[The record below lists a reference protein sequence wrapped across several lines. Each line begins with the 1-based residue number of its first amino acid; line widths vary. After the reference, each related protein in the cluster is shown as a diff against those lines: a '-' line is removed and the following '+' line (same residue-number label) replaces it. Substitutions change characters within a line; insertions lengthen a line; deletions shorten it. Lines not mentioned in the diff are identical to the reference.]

1 MSESDQWLDIWT
13 TLCKLKLMINVQQIK
28 SKYQRLC
35 RLVSTRRVKD
45 ALDVLND
52 LVSESGFSD
61 FFIQQ
66 EHLEHTYEQMLNY
79 MLEGVQD
86 PERDK
91 VYKKL
96 LTSILELADRVKDQL
111 LEKQSGW
118 HTYILKQEVDRQ
130 QELTGKS
137 VIETLDD
144 LSFKREL
151 DEMIDEGQVSPEA
164 SDERRRRLSMEIF
177 RHLWLSNR
185 YNEAEN
191 SLAAAILS
199 CNDFLWHEK
208 SLYISGIL
216 LSGLRYW
223 DEEKVHRLIDFAGEE
238 QQEVSARAI
247 VALVILLYRYD
258 NRIEFHPNI
267 INRLKLLKDD
277 LKLEQ
282 SFEKIAL
289 QLIRTRDT
297 MEIGRKLQEDLMPE
311 MAKLKPKLEDKLKM
325 DDIRDELLEEG
336 RNPDWE
342 SMFSESDDL
351 YKKVD
356 EFMSLQMEGADV
368 YMTTFAHLKQF
379 PFFNELTNWLVPF
392 HEANPDLSEIY
403 SSRSDVFDPDIFVD
417 GLKKTPFLCNSDKY
431 SFIFNIRYLPEDQ
444 KKMLS
449 NAFLMELEGLQ
460 EMIADEK
467 LTSGDFTKRTVFI
480 QYIQDLYRFFK
491 ISPFKNE
498 FEDVFGG
505 KLDLYKSWFFREIIE
520 DDSIIR
526 NIAEYLFEKEHYEEA
541 LDIFKM
547 LLDEQPEDREL
558 LEKAGYCYQKEGS
571 YREAIAYY
579 TRIGLS
585 GEQNM
590 WTLKNLGICYRKIN
604 DYQSALEVYE
614 KASSLQPDDQTT
626 ESLIGYCHLKLGNY
640 QIALKHYFK
649 IEYLNQGNQHIL
661 RPIAWCYFALGELEK
676 SDKYFTKVFELKPGY
691 YDYINYG
698 HVQWALGNK
707 RDAVE
712 LYIQSLRD
720 LNFEMEDFL
729 KTMVEDQSLLI
740 MNGINKKDIP
750 LMLDYLHYRLMK

>member
-1 MSESDQWLDIWT
+1 
-13 TLCKLKLMINVQQIK
+13 MINVQQIK
-28 SKYQRLC
+28 TKYQRLC
-35 RLVSTRRVKD
+35 KLVSGRRVKD
-45 ALDVLND
+45 AMDVLND
-52 LVSESGFSD
+52 LVSASGFSD
-61 FFIQQ
+61 FFIQK

-79 MLEGVQD
+79 MLEGVKD
-86 PERDK
+86 PERDS
-91 VYKKL
+91 VYNKM

-111 LEKQSGW
+111 MEKHSGW
-118 HTYILKQEVDRQ
+118 HTYTLKQEVGRQ
-130 QELTGKS
+130 QELTGKRL
-137 VIETLDD
+137 IETMDD

-151 DEMIDEGQVSPEA
+151 DEIIDEGRVSPEA
-164 SDERRRRLSMEIF
+164 TDERRRKLSMEIF

-185 YNEAEN
+185 YMEAEN
-191 SLAAAILS
+191 SLSSAILS
-199 CNDFLWHEK
+199 CRDFLWYEK
-208 SLYISGIL
+208 ALFISGIL

-223 DEEKVHRLIDFAGEE
+223 DEEKIHRLIDFAGEE
-238 QQEVSARAI
+238 DQEVTARAI

-258 NRIEFHPNI
+258 DRIEFYPNI
-267 INRLKLLKDD
+267 VHRLKLLKDE

-297 MEIGRKLQEDLMPE
+297 LEIGRKLQEDLMPE

-351 YKKVD
+351 YRKVD
-356 EFMSLQMEGADV
+356 EFMKLQMEGADV

-379 PFFNELTNWLVPF
+379 PFFNELSNWLVPF
-392 HEANPDLSEIY
+392 HKENPDLSEIY
-403 SSRSDVFDPDIFVD
+403 SSQSEVFDPDIFVD
-417 GLKKTPFLCNSDKY
+417 GLKNTPFLCNSDKY
-431 SFIFNIRYLPEDQ
+431 SFIFNIRYLPDDQ

-449 NAFLMELEGLQ
+449 NAFLMEMEGLQ
-460 EMIADEK
+460 EMISDEK
-467 LTSGDFTKRTVFI
+467 LTSGDFTTRTVFI

-505 KLDLYKSWFFREIIE
+505 KLDLYKSWFFREIVE
-520 DDSIIR
+520 DDSIPG
-526 NIAEYLFEKEHYEEA
+526 NIAEYLFEKDHFEEA

-547 LLDEQPEDREL
+547 LLEEQPTHREL
-558 LEKAGYCYQKEGS
+558 LEKAGYCYQKEGN
-571 YREAIAYY
+571 YREAINYY

-585 GEQNM
+585 GEQNL
-590 WTLKNLGICYRKIN
+590 WTIKNLGICYRKIN
-604 DYQSALEVYE
+604 DYQAALDVYE
-614 KASSLQPDDQTT
+614 KASSMQPDDQTT
-626 ESLIGYCHLKLGNY
+626 ESLIGYCHLKLGNF
-640 QIALKHYFK
+640 QTALKHYFK
-649 IEYLNQGNQHIL
+649 IEYLNPGNNHIL
-661 RPIAWCYFALGELEK
+661 RPIAWCYFALGELKK
-676 SDKYFTKVFELKPGY
+676 SDKYFTRVFEQKPGY

-729 KTMVEDQSLLI
+729 KTMDEDQSILI
-740 MNGINKKDIP
+740 NNGISKKDIP
-750 LMLDYLHYRLMK
+750 LMLDYLHYRLIK

>member
-1 MSESDQWLDIWT
+1 
-13 TLCKLKLMINVQQIK
+13 MINVQKIK

-35 RLVSTRRVKD
+35 TLVSNRRIKD
-45 ALDVLND
+45 AMDVLND

-61 FFIQQ
+61 FFVQK

-86 PERDK
+86 PERDT
-91 VYKKL
+91 VYNKL

-111 LEKQSGW
+111 MENHSGW

-137 VIETLDD
+137 VIETMDD

-151 DEMIDEGQVSPEA
+151 DEMIDEGRVSPEA
-164 SDERRRRLSMEIF
+164 TDERRRKLSMDIF

-185 YNEAEN
+185 YIEAEN
-191 SLAAAILS
+191 SLSSAVLS
-199 CNDFLWHEK
+199 CRDFLWYEK
-208 SLYISGIL
+208 ALYMSGIL

-238 QQEVSARAI
+238 DQEVSARAI

-258 NRIEFHPNI
+258 DRIEFYPNI
-267 INRLKLLKDD
+267 VHRLRLIKDD

-297 MEIGRKLQEDLMPE
+297 LEIGRKLQEDLMPE

-356 EFMSLQMEGADV
+356 EFMKLQMEGADV

-392 HEANPDLSEIY
+392 HKENPDLSEVY
-403 SSRSDVFDPDIFVD
+403 TSKSDVFDPDIFVD
-417 GLKKTPFLCNSDKY
+417 GLKNTPFLCNSDKY
-431 SFIFNIRYLPEDQ
+431 SFIFNIRYLPDDQ

-449 NAFLMELEGLQ
+449 NAFLMEMEGLQ
-460 EMIADEK
+460 EMISDEK
-467 LTSGDFTKRTVFI
+467 VTSGDFTTRTVYI

-520 DDSIIR
+520 NDSITS
-526 NIAEYLFEKEHYEEA
+526 NIAEYLFEKDHFEEA

-547 LLDEQPEDREL
+547 LLEEQPTDREL
-558 LEKAGYCYQKEGS
+558 LEKAGYCYQKEGN
-571 YREAIAYY
+571 YREAINYY

-590 WTLKNLGICYRKIN
+590 WTIKNLGICYRKIN
-604 DYQSALEVYE
+604 DYQSALDVYE
-614 KASSLQPDDQTT
+614 KASSMQPDDQTT
-626 ESLIGYCHLKLGNY
+626 ESLIGYCHLKLGNF
-640 QIALKHYFK
+640 QTALKHYFK
-649 IEYLNQGNQHIL
+649 IEYLNPGNKHIL
-661 RPIAWCYFALGELEK
+661 RPIAWCYFALGELKK
-676 SDKYFTKVFELKPGY
+676 SDKYFTRVFEQKPGY

-720 LNFEMEDFL
+720 LNFGMEDFL
-729 KTMVEDQSLLI
+729 KTMNDDQSILI
-740 MNGINKKDIP
+740 SNGINQKDIP

>member
-1 MSESDQWLDIWT
+1 
-13 TLCKLKLMINVQQIK
+13 MINVQQIK
-28 SKYQRLC
+28 RRYQRLC

-151 DEMIDEGQVSPEA
+151 DEMIDEGRVSPEA
-164 SDERRRRLSMEIF
+164 TDERRRRLSMEIF

-191 SLAAAILS
+191 SLSAAILS
-199 CNDFLWHEK
+199 CRDFLWHEK
-208 SLYISGIL
+208 ALYISGIL

-258 NRIEFHPNI
+258 DRIEFYPNI
-267 INRLKLLKDD
+267 VHRLKLMKED

-282 SFEKIAL
+282 NFEKIAL

-325 DDIRDELLEEG
+325 DDIRDELLEGG

-505 KLDLYKSWFFREIIE
+505 KLDLYRSWFFQEIIE

-526 NIAEYLFEKEHYEEA
+526 NIAEYLFEKDHYEEA

-547 LLDEQPEDREL
+547 LLDEQPEGREL
-558 LEKAGYCYQKEGS
+558 LEKAGYCYQKEGN
-571 YREAIAYY
+571 YREAIGYY

-604 DYQSALEVYE
+604 DYQAALEVYE
-614 KASSLQPDDQTT
+614 KASSLQPDDQTN

-640 QIALKHYFK
+640 QTALKHYFK
-649 IEYLNQGNQHIL
+649 IEYLNPGNQHIL

-676 SDKYFTKVFELKPGY
+676 SDKYFTNVFELKPGY

-707 RDAVE
+707 RDAIE

-729 KTMVEDQSLLI
+729 KTMEEDQSMLI
-740 MNGINKKDIP
+740 RNGINKKDIP

>member
-1 MSESDQWLDIWT
+1 
-13 TLCKLKLMINVQQIK
+13 MINVQQIK
-28 SKYQRLC
+28 RRYQRLC

-151 DEMIDEGQVSPEA
+151 DEMIDEGRVSPEA
-164 SDERRRRLSMEIF
+164 TDERRRRLSMEIF

-191 SLAAAILS
+191 SLSAAILS
-199 CNDFLWHEK
+199 CRDFLWHEK
-208 SLYISGIL
+208 ALYISGIL

-223 DEEKVHRLIDFAGEE
+223 DEEKAHRLIDFAGEE

-258 NRIEFHPNI
+258 DRIEFYPNI
-267 INRLKLLKDD
+267 VHRLKLMKED

-282 SFEKIAL
+282 NFEKIAL

-325 DDIRDELLEEG
+325 DDIRDELLEGG

-505 KLDLYKSWFFREIIE
+505 KLDLYRSWFFQEIIE

-526 NIAEYLFEKEHYEEA
+526 NIAEYLFEKDHYEEA

-547 LLDEQPEDREL
+547 LLDEQPEGREL
-558 LEKAGYCYQKEGS
+558 LEKAGYCYQKEGN
-571 YREAIAYY
+571 YREAIGYY

-604 DYQSALEVYE
+604 DYQAALEVYE
-614 KASSLQPDDQTT
+614 KASSLQPDDQTN

-640 QIALKHYFK
+640 QTALKHYFK
-649 IEYLNQGNQHIL
+649 IEYLNPGNQHIL

-676 SDKYFTKVFELKPGY
+676 SDKYFTNVFELKPGY

-707 RDAVE
+707 RDAIE

-729 KTMVEDQSLLI
+729 KTMEEDQSMLI
-740 MNGINKKDIP
+740 RNGINKKDIP

>member
-1 MSESDQWLDIWT
+1 
-13 TLCKLKLMINVQQIK
+13 MINVQQIK
-28 SKYQRLC
+28 SRYKRLC
-35 RLVSTRRVKD
+35 RLVSDRKVKD
-45 ALDVLND
+45 ALDVLNG

-91 VYKKL
+91 VYQKL
-96 LTSILELADRVKDQL
+96 LTSILELADRVMDL
-111 LEKQSGW
+111 LMEKHSGW
-118 HTYILKQEVDRQ
+118 HTYILKQELDRK
-130 QELTGKS
+130 QELTGIK
-137 VIETLDD
+137 VIETMDD

-151 DEMIDEGQVSPEA
+151 DEMIDENRVSPGATE
-164 SDERRRRLSMEIF
+164 ERRRNLSNEIF

-185 YNEAEN
+185 YDEAEN
-191 SLAAAILS
+191 SLSAAILS
-199 CNDFLWHEK
+199 CRDFLWYEK
-208 SLYISGIL
+208 SLYISAIL
-216 LSGLRYW
+216 LSGLRFW

-238 QQEVSARAI
+238 DQEVSARAI
-247 VALVILLYRYD
+247 VALVILLYTYD
-258 NRIEFHPNI
+258 DRISLYPNI
-267 INRLKLLKDD
+267 VHRLQLLKED

-297 MEIGRKLQEDLMPE
+297 LEIGRKLQEDLMPE

-351 YKKVD
+351 YRKVD
-356 EFMSLQMEGADV
+356 EFMKLQMEGADV

-392 HEANPDLSEIY
+392 HKENPELSEVY
-403 SSRSDVFDPDIFVD
+403 SFRSEVFDPEIFVD
-417 GLKKTPFLCNSDKY
+417 GLKRTPFLCNSDKY
-431 SFIFNIRYLPEDQ
+431 SFIFNLKYLPDEQ

-449 NAFLMELEGLQ
+449 NAFLMELEGMQ
-460 EMIADEK
+460 EMISDEN
-467 LTSGDFTKRTVFI
+467 LTSGDFTTRTVYI

-498 FEDVFGG
+498 FEDIFNG
-505 KLDLYKSWFFREIIE
+505 KLDLYKSYVFREIIE
-520 DDSIIR
+520 GQAITR
-526 NIAEYLFEKEHYEEA
+526 NIAEYLFEKAHYEEA

-547 LLDEQPEDREL
+547 MLEGDPHNREL
-558 LEKAGYCYQKEGS
+558 LEKAGYCYQKEGNYKS
-571 YREAIAYY
+571 AIDYY
-579 TRIGLS
+579 SRIGLT
-585 GEQNM
+585 GEQGM
-590 WTLKNLGICYRKIN
+590 WTLKNLGICHRKVN
-604 DYQSALEVYE
+604 NYKAALEVYE
-614 KASSLQPDDQTT
+614 RAAVIQPDDATT
-626 ESLIGYCHLKLGNY
+626 ESLIGYCHLKLGDY
-640 QIALKHYFK
+640 QTALKHYFK
-649 IEYLNQGNQHIL
+649 IEYLNPGNQHIL
-661 RPIAWCYFALGELEK
+661 RPIAWCYFASGELKK
-676 SDKYFTKVFELKPGY
+676 SDKYFRKVFELKPGY

-707 RDAVE
+707 RDAIE

-720 LNFEMEDFL
+720 LEFEMDDFL
-729 KTMVEDQSLLI
+729 KTMEEDQSLLI
-740 MNGINKKDIP
+740 RNGINEKDIP
-750 LMLDYLHYRLMK
+750 LMLDYLHYRLVK

>member
-1 MSESDQWLDIWT
+1 
-13 TLCKLKLMINVQQIK
+13 MINVQQIRART
-28 SKYQRLC
+28 QRLY
-35 RLVSTRRVKD
+35 RLVASRKVKD
-45 ALDVLND
+45 ALDVLNG

-86 PERDK
+86 PQRDS
-91 VYKKL
+91 VYHKL
-96 LTSILELADRVKDQL
+96 LTSILELTDRVKDML
-111 LEKQSGW
+111 MEKHSGW
-118 HTYILKQEVDRQ
+118 HTYILKSELDRK
-130 QELTGKS
+130 QELTGKK
-137 VIETLDD
+137 VIETMDD
-144 LSFKREL
+144 LSFKLEL
-151 DEMIDEGQVSPEA
+151 DELIDENRVSPGA
-164 SDERRRRLSMEIF
+164 SEERRRNLSMEIF

-191 SLAAAILS
+191 SLSAAILS
-199 CNDFLWHEK
+199 CQEFLWYEK
-208 SLYISGIL
+208 ALFVSGIL

-223 DEEKVHRLIDFAGEE
+223 DEEKIHRLIDFAGEE
-238 QQEVSARAI
+238 DQEVSARAT

-258 NRIEFHPNI
+258 DRIEFYPNI
-267 INRLKLLKDD
+267 IHRLQLLSGE
-277 LKLEQ
+277 LELEQ
-282 SFEKIAL
+282 NFEKIAL

-297 MEIGRKLQEDLMPE
+297 LEIGRKLQEDLMPE

-356 EFMSLQMEGADV
+356 EFMKLQMEGADV

-392 HEANPDLSEIY
+392 HSENPDLADIY
-403 SSRSDVFDPDIFVD
+403 ASRSDSFDPDIFVD
-417 GLKKTPFLCNSDKY
+417 GLKQTPFLCNSDKY
-431 SFIFNIRYLPEDQ
+431 SFIFNLRYLPEEQ

-449 NAFLMELEGLQ
+449 TAFMMEMEGLQ

-498 FEDVFGG
+498 FEDVFDG
-505 KLDLYKSWFFREIIE
+505 KLDLYKSYFFREISD
-520 DDSIIR
+520 DDSVTR

-547 LLDEQPEDREL
+547 LLESQPENREL
-558 LEKAGYCYQKEGS
+558 LEKAGYCYQKDGNF
-571 YREAIAYY
+571 RKAIRYY
-579 TRIGLS
+579 SRISLTGAHNL
-585 GEQNM
+585 
-590 WTLKNLGICYRKIN
+590 WTLKNMGICFRKDG
-604 DYQSALEVYE
+604 DYTSALEVYE
-614 KASSLQPDDQTT
+614 KAAMLQPDETTT
-626 ESLIGYCHLKLGNY
+626 ESLIGFCRLKLGEY
-640 QIALKHYFK
+640 ETALKHYFK
-649 IEYLNQGNQHIL
+649 IEYINPGNQHIL
-661 RPIAWCYFALGELEK
+661 RPIAWCYFALGELGK
-676 SDKYFTKVFELKPGY
+676 SEKYFQKVFELKPGY

-707 RDAVE
+707 RDAIE

-720 LNFEMEDFL
+720 LQFEMEDFL
-729 KTMVEDQSLLI
+729 KTMEEDQDILI
-740 MNGINKKDIP
+740 KNGIHQKDIP
-750 LMLDYLHYRLMK
+750 LMLDYLHYRLVK

>member
-1 MSESDQWLDIWT
+1 
-13 TLCKLKLMINVQQIK
+13 MINVQKIK

-35 RLVSTRRVKD
+35 TLVSNRRIKD
-45 ALDVLND
+45 AMDVLND

-61 FFIQQ
+61 FFVQK

-86 PERDK
+86 PERDT
-91 VYKKL
+91 VYNKL

-111 LEKQSGW
+111 MENHSGW

-137 VIETLDD
+137 VIETMDD

-151 DEMIDEGQVSPEA
+151 DEMIDEGRVSPEA
-164 SDERRRRLSMEIF
+164 TDERRRKLSMEIF

-185 YNEAEN
+185 YIEAEN
-191 SLAAAILS
+191 SLSSAVLS
-199 CNDFLWHEK
+199 CRDFLWYEK
-208 SLYISGIL
+208 ALYISGIL

-238 QQEVSARAI
+238 DQEVSARAI
-247 VALVILLYRYD
+247 VALVILLYKYD
-258 NRIEFHPNI
+258 DRIEFYPNI
-267 INRLKLLKDD
+267 VHRLRLIKDD

-297 MEIGRKLQEDLMPE
+297 LEIGRKLQEDLMPE

-356 EFMSLQMEGADV
+356 EFMKLQMEGADV

-379 PFFNELTNWLVPF
+379 PFFNELANWLVPF
-392 HEANPDLSEIY
+392 HKENPDLSEVY
-403 SSRSDVFDPDIFVD
+403 TSKSDVFDPDIFVD
-417 GLKKTPFLCNSDKY
+417 GLKNTPFLCNSDKY
-431 SFIFNIRYLPEDQ
+431 SFIFNIRYLPDDQ

-449 NAFLMELEGLQ
+449 NAFLMEMEGLQ
-460 EMIADEK
+460 EMISDEK
-467 LTSGDFTKRTVFI
+467 VTSGDFTTRTVFI

-520 DDSIIR
+520 NDSITS
-526 NIAEYLFEKEHYEEA
+526 NIAEYLFEKDHFEEA

-547 LLDEQPEDREL
+547 LLEEQPTDREL
-558 LEKAGYCYQKEGS
+558 LEKAGYCYQKEGN
-571 YREAIAYY
+571 YHEAVNYY

-590 WTLKNLGICYRKIN
+590 WTIKNLGICYRKIN
-604 DYQSALEVYE
+604 DYQSALDVYE
-614 KASSLQPDDQTT
+614 KASSMQPDDQTT
-626 ESLIGYCHLKLGNY
+626 ESLIGYCHLKLGNF
-640 QIALKHYFK
+640 QTALKHYFK
-649 IEYLNQGNQHIL
+649 IEYLNPGNKHIL
-661 RPIAWCYFALGELEK
+661 RPIAWCYFALGELKK
-676 SDKYFTKVFELKPGY
+676 SDKYFTRVFEQKPGY

-720 LNFEMEDFL
+720 LNFGMEDFL
-729 KTMVEDQSLLI
+729 KTMNDDQSILI
-740 MNGINKKDIP
+740 SNGINQKDIP
-750 LMLDYLHYRLMK
+750 LLLDYLHYRLMK